1 VGDGRQAQGCGL
13 DWRAQ
18 PAPCPAAT
26 AKANS
31 VAVLPFTDLSEKKDQ
46 EYFSDG
52 LSDELIDLLG
62 KIPNL
67 RVPART
73 SSFYFKG
80 RPSTLPEIGKVL
92 NVSHVLE
99 GSVRKSG
106 TALRISAELVNVAD
120 DTRVWSETYDRT
132 LDDVFKV
139 QDDIATPSSRHSRSP
154 RSAM

>member
-1 VGDGRQAQGCGL
+1 MPRLTDDLRQLVSGAHSAKSARIERPIPKVLDKARSRAPLLALVGAAVAALVLGGWWLGESQGWFARLAGT
-13 DWRAQ
+13 
-18 PAPCPAAT
+18 APTVPAAT
-26 AKANS
+26 AAANS

-80 RPSTLPEIGKVL
+80 
-92 NVSHVLE
+92 
-99 GSVRKSG
+99 
-106 TALRISAELVNVAD
+106 
-120 DTRVWSETYDRT
+120 
-132 LDDVFKV
+132 
-139 QDDIATPSSRHSRSP
+139 
-154 RSAM
+154 